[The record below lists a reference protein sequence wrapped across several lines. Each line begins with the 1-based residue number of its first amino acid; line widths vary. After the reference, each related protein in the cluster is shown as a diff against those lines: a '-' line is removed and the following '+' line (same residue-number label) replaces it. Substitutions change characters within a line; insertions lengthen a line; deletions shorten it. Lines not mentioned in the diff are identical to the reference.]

1 MVEAGVGLNIAC
13 PSLLPPLHPAGAH
26 GGLSPY
32 VLDRESLTNL
42 ELTLG
47 QCSLKA
53 GLGGCLKGIHDLET

>member
-32 VLDRESLTNL
+32 VLDRVINQLRAH
-42 ELTLG
+42 LG
-47 QCSLKA
+47 A
-53 GLGGCLKGIHDLET
+53 VFPEGWARRVPEGDP